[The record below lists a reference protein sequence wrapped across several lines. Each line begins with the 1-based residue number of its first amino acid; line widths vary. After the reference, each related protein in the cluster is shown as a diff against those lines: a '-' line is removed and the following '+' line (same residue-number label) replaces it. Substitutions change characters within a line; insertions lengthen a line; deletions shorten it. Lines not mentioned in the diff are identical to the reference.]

1 MIAVILFAV
10 MFLLMFLGVPIVFA
24 ICAAGV
30 AAIKAGGVSIPLT
43 LILVLVLY
51 VGGEVINGVTLSDN
65 VSQLTHIIGGLC
77 GAFLGLG
84 MRR

>member
-1 MIAVILFAV
+1 MSGKNGKVRTCYWCRRWP
-10 MFLLMFLGVPIVFA
+10 GCGTPI
-24 ICAAGV
+24 
-30 AAIKAGGVSIPLT
+30 T
-43 LILVLVLY
+43 ERRE
-51 VGGEVINGVTLSDN
+51 EVVNGVTLSDN